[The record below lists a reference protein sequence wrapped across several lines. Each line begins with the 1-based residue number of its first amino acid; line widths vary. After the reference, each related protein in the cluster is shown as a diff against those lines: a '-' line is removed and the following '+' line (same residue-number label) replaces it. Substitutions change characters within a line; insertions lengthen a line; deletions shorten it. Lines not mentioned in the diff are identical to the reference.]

1 MQHQTAKI
9 NELAIK
15 YFKVWN
21 SHDLGA
27 LSEISSD
34 EITLRDWE
42 LSVSGKSDFLK
53 ANSEIFKNNPGIKAE
68 LINIFLNGDEIVAIL
83 QISSHASDVI
93 LPVVDHIKFENN
105 RIASIVAYRGF

>member
-1 MQHQTAKI
+1 MGHQTAKI
-9 NELAIK
+9 NELSMK
-15 YFKVWN
+15 YFEAWN
-21 SHDLGA
+21 NHDLST

-34 EITLRDWE
+34 EVTLRDWE

-68 LINIFLNGDEIVAIL
+68 LMNIFIKGDEIVAIL
-83 QISSHASDVI
+83 HISSHDSDVI

-105 RIASIVAYRGF
+105 KIASIVAYRGF